1 MSTVIVIFDVPGMTA
16 AQYDQVMKDL
26 DAAGAGSPQGRQA
39 HYAAPKAGGWLVVDI
54 WDSPDALNQF
64 APTLMPILA
73 KNGVTPPQPQVYPAH
88 NLALA

>member
-26 DAAGAGSPQGRQA
+26 NAAGEGSPKGRRSRV
-39 HYAAPKAGGWLVVDI
+39 AASKDGGWLVVDV

-73 KNGVTPPQPQVYPAH
+73 KNGVTPPQPQVFPAH
-88 NLALA
+88 NLVNG

>member
-1 MSTVIVIFDVPGMTA
+1 MSTVIAIFDVPGMTA

-26 DAAGAGSPQGRQA
+26 NAAGEGSPKGRRS
-39 HYAAPKAGGWLVVDI
+39 HTAAAKDGGWLVVDI

-88 NLALA
+88 NLVLV